1 MEQDKKW
8 GGKRQGAGRLP
19 KYGEPTINITFRI
32 PISSKEIVANLV
44 KAYLNTL
51 DTNIKRQPSEYGC

>member
-1 MEQDKKW
+1 MEVKKW

-32 PISSKEIVANLV
+32 PTSSKEIVIALV
-44 KAYLNTL
+44 KTYLNTL
-51 DTNIKRQPSEYGC
+51 NKNTKKEPSEYGC